1 MDSPFRI
8 SVARAHNFRV
18 KHAIAVVV
26 HNLGHED
33 LNVNALASSLRISP
47 SHLRRILLS
56 ATEMTPNQL
65 IKHCRLERA
74 RELLMGVLSIKEI
87 SHAVGIRD
95 VSHFVRDF
103 KAKYH
108 IRPSEYRRMLHANPA
123 SSVPVSTVTG
133 DDVPGGMNSG
143 LGAAFE
149 TEVQS
154 NRWTKPSHA
163 QIHDLCG

>member
-1 MDSPFRI
+1 VESPYRI
-8 SVARAHNFRV
+8 VLARTHNYRV

-26 HNLGHED
+26 HNLGHVG

-56 ATEMTPNQL
+56 ATDMTPNQL
-65 IKHCRLERA
+65 IKHCRLERT
-74 RELLMGVLSIKEI
+74 RELLTGVLSIKEI

-103 KAKYH
+103 KAKYS
-108 IRPSEYRRMLHANPA
+108 IRPSEYRRMLNANTA
-123 SSVPVSTVTG
+123 SAVLSSTSTG
-133 DDVPGGMNSG
+133 DDDLGGMNSS
-143 LGAAFE
+143 LGVAFE
-149 TEVQS
+149 REVQS
-154 NRWTKPSHA
+154 TRWIKPSNS